1 MKQLDLFGQ
10 VIKDEFGYQVQQE
23 RLDTYDKSHCY
34 QYEMRI
40 ELAESDKFY
49 SGLTENE
56 IKSLTC
62 DDFVFRNISS
72 DYDKKRCVKF
82 IERHEWLGT
91 IAPFTTHWFIAEYK
105 DLVGGVILFSEPY
118 NRQKFFDED
127 KYNNCERLISRGA
140 CVSWSPKNLASSF
153 LMWCIKYMVENTKY
167 RIFTAYSDPTAKEL
181 GTIYQACN
189 FYYLGN
195 NFGKTERFYHPFIK
209 GKIVNSRAFR
219 DVSMYRYAASILN
232 IAWDDNWANG
242 NTMCWGNVP
251 KDIEKLLRQET
262 IRIEH
267 SAEKLDFP
275 SKHKYCYIIGK
286 DKRETKFLRK
296 LFVRSNKLYDY
307 PKERGK

>member
-10 VIKDEFGYQVQQE
+10 VIKEEYGYQVQKE
-23 RLDTYDKSHCY
+23 RLDTYNKEHCY
-34 QYEMRI
+34 QYEMRV

-49 SGLTENE
+49 SGLSDEEINNLSCEN
-56 IKSLTC
+56 
-62 DDFVFRNISS
+62 FVFRNITSEH
-72 DYDKKRCVKF
+72 DKQRCVKF

-105 DLVGGVILFSEPY
+105 GLVGGVILLSEPY
-118 NRQKFFDED
+118 NRQKYFDCET
-127 KYNNCERLISRGA
+127 YNDVERLISRGA

-153 LMWCIKYMVENTKY
+153 LMWCINWMVSNTKY
-167 RIFTAYSDPTAKEL
+167 RLFSAYSDPTAKEL

-195 NFGKTERFYHPFIK
+195 KYGKNVRFYHPFIK

-219 DVSMYRYAASILN
+219 DVSMYRYAASNLGIK
-232 IAWDDNWANG
+232 WDESWADG
-242 NTMCWGNVP
+242 NTMRWCNVP
-251 KDIEKLLRQET
+251 NEIETNLRKET

-267 SAEKLDFP
+267 SSEKIDFP
-275 SKHKYCYIIGK
+275 SKHKYVYLLGK
-286 DKRETKFLRK
+286 DKRETRK
-296 LFVRSNKLYDY
+296 LRRMFESNVKLYEY